1 MLVSILRLRT
11 LFDYRLAMFRMA
23 KLSLLSFFLLSCA
36 AGPPTHYS
44 IETRYEAA
52 KFAVVENTKLQAI
65 VDACS
70 EIGKNSMEYSRKVQ
84 RQWWKRN
91 WQYIG
96 PADSEM
102 TNHVKMMQ
110 HNYGEILG
118 QLDMLFFY
126 RQIKERDAKELKNRI
141 VKTNNRENSCRRR
154 LEPYLVEDN
163 DLSFDEKY
171 SDILETIR
179 MDYLNDSVSVPRDV
193 PSFKTTVKPVRNLGR
208 SMRSV
213 ENVVEEKFCKNYL
226 VVNLH
231 DKWPKET
238 YGVLCGGRAKAV
250 MDCNWG
256 TCKVTEQY

>member
-1 MLVSILRLRT
+1 MSVPSSPFPSSFFVRLI
-11 LFDYRLAMFRMA
+11 
-23 KLSLLSFFLLSCA
+23 KLSLLGILLASCSS
-36 AGPPTHYS
+36 GPAVHYS

-70 EIGKNSMEYSRKVQ
+70 EIGKTSMQYAQQVQ
-84 RQWWKRN
+84 RQWWQRN
-91 WQYIG
+91 WQFIG

-154 LEPYLVEDN
+154 LEPYLVEEN
-163 DLSFDEKY
+163 DLEYDETY
-171 SDILETIR
+171 ADILQTIR
-179 MDYLNDSVSVPRDV
+179 MDYLNDSVSPPRDV
-193 PSFKTTVKPVRNLGR
+193 PSFKTTVAPVKNLGR
-208 SMRSV
+208 SLRSV
-213 ENVVEEKFCKNYL
+213 ENMVEEKFCMNYL

-231 DKWPKET
+231 NKWPKET
-238 YGVLCGGRAKAV
+238 YGALCNGRAKAV
-250 MDCNWG
+250 FDCTWG
-256 TCKVTEQY
+256 ACKVTEQY